1 MSTKHLYI
9 YTRNNTF
16 GENMRVAI
24 VSRHKDTI
32 SLLKTMFDPVYDKID
47 VFEHIEDPEQLDNYD
62 VIAGNIP
69 LSMFLRTRATHLILV
84 SLNIPR
90 ELRGKELSLNELKK
104 YAEFVAIYKN
114 MEFEK
119 WYPEKK
125 AKAVANVDMLL
136 VDDIKLVINEIRIR
150 VEGT

>member
-1 MSTKHLYI
+1 
-9 YTRNNTF
+9 
-16 GENMRVAI
+16 MRVAI

-32 SLLKTMFDPVYDKID
+32 SLLKTMFDPAYDKID
-47 VFEHIEDPEQLDNYD
+47 VFEHIEDPKQLDNYD

-84 SLNIPR
+84 SLNVPK
-90 ELRGKELSLNELKK
+90 ELKGKELSLNELKK

-114 MEFEK
+114 IEFDK

-136 VDDIKLVINEIRIR
+136 VDDIKLVINEIRTR
-150 VEGT
+150 VEGYN

>member
-1 MSTKHLYI
+1 MK
-9 YTRNNTF
+9 
-16 GENMRVAI
+16 VAI
-24 VSRHKDTI
+24 VSRHKDTVK
-32 SLLKTMFDPVYDKID
+32 LLKCLFHPVHDKID
-47 VFEHIEDPEQLDNYD
+47 EIEHVEDPKQLDNYD

-69 LSMFLRTRATHLILV
+69 LSLFLRTEAKHLILV

-136 VDDIKLVINEIRIR
+136 VDDIKLVINEIRTQ
-150 VEGT
+150 VEGI